1 MRGSSEES
9 SFEVKV
15 LTIPVRMRAGLV
27 TLIVANC
34 VAYVATEVNIAGF
47 TSLLAT
53 KVAWF
58 PFYAPVLFP
67 LMPGFVGI
75 RHPRFK

>member
-1 MRGSSEES
+1 MLGSSEES
-9 SFEVKV
+9 SFEVEV
-15 LTIPVRMRAGLV
+15 LTIPYECGLV